1 MLWLIL
7 RRKLQKVKVQMA
19 NSTIISTNEILYR
32 IQKALHLSIEDMIEA
47 YRLEEYQMD
56 PSHLESLLKR
66 RQDTGFMLC
75 SYEELGVFL
84 DGLITLKRG
93 PTPTKKNAEEDIELS
108 NNLILK
114 KLRVALELKESET
127 EIIFGL
133 ADVALSKQQLAS
145 LFRKEGH
152 KNFKSCS
159 NELLMAFLE
168 GLDEFY
174 YDGEEI

>member
-1 MLWLIL
+1 MIL
-7 RRKLQKVKVQMA
+7 
-19 NSTIISTNEILYR
+19 STNEILFR
-32 IQKALHLSIEDMIEA
+32 VKKALDLTDEEMLKIYA
-47 YRLEEYQMD
+47 LESYDMD
-56 PSHLESLLKR
+56 PIHLDSLLKR
-66 RQDTGFMLC
+66 KQDKKFQLC

-84 DGLITLKRG
+84 DGLVTFKRG
-93 PTPTKKNAEEDIELS
+93 PSPKKDENEEVELT

-114 KLRVALELKESET
+114 KLRIALELKEAET

-152 KNFKSCS
+152 KNFKRCS
-159 NELLMAFLE
+159 DALLMSFLE

-174 YDGEEI
+174 YSGEEI